1 MWRFTAIIFLC
12 SVAVSRLA
20 LADPGALSSNDWTV
34 RSSSG
39 DVSAATVGPDNW
51 RSIKTGKTLTAPFSI
66 RTAATGQAI
75 LIRGDDTLLVAP
87 QSVIEVRAASHSDA
101 GLITRILQSI
111 GSLVYQV
118 EKRPQQRFEVKTPY
132 LVSVVKGTTFTI
144 SVTEREA
151 VVSLEE
157 GSLEILGKD
166 GAHRGLLK
174 PGEIARSKQ
183 GTNHIEMSNAQAQ
196 RSQWG
201 AWHPANTKRDAG
213 NSKRRGLDVARMQVP
228 AHALHSPGLSGS
240 APGRSGFAPG
250 LSGSAPGRSGFAP
263 GLSGSAPGRSGF
275 APGLSGTAPGRSGF
289 APGLSGTAPGRS
301 GSAPGLSGTAPG
313 LTK

>member
-1 MWRFTAIIFLC
+1 MWRFSILIVLC
-12 SVAVSRLA
+12 AVTVSRLA
-20 LADPGALSSNDWTV
+20 LADPNSQSANEWTV

-39 DVSAATVGPDNW
+39 EVSVATPGPDNW
-51 RSIKTGKTLTAPFSI
+51 RSIKTGQTLTAPFSI

-87 QSVIEVRAASHSDA
+87 ESVIEVRATRRSDA
-101 GLITRILQSI
+101 GLVTRILQSI

-118 EKRPQQRFEVKTPY
+118 EKRPQQRFEVETPY

-166 GAHRGLLK
+166 GARRGLLK

-183 GTNHIEMSNAQAQ
+183 GTNHIEMSNAQSQ

-201 AWHPANTKRDAG
+201 SWHPANAKQDAG
-213 NSKRRGLDVARMQVP
+213 DSKRRGLDVARMQVP
-228 AHALHSPGLSGS
+228 AHALHSPGLSG
-240 APGRSGFAPG
+240 AAPG

-263 GLSGSAPGRSGF
+263 GRSGVAPGQSGF
-275 APGLSGTAPGRSGF
+275 APGLN
-289 APGLSGTAPGRS
+289 
-301 GSAPGLSGTAPG
+301 
-313 LTK
+313 K

>member
-1 MWRFTAIIFLC
+1 MWRFTILIFLC
-12 SVAVSRLA
+12 AVTVSRLA
-20 LADPGALSSNDWTV
+20 LADPGALSANEWTV

-39 DVSAATVGPDNW
+39 DVSAASVGPDNS
-51 RSIKTGKTLTAPFSI
+51 RSIKSGQTLTAPFSI

-87 QSVIEVRAASHSDA
+87 ESVIEVRAASHSDA

-118 EKRPQQRFEVKTPY
+118 EKRPRQRFEVETPY

-157 GSLEILGKD
+157 GSLEILGKN
-166 GAHRGLLK
+166 GTHRGLLR

-183 GTNHIEMSNAQAQ
+183 GTNHIEMSNAQSQ

-201 AWHPANTKRDAG
+201 SWHPSNTRRDAG
-213 NSKRRGLDVARMQVP
+213 DSKRRGLDIARMQVP

-240 APGRSGFAPG
+240 APGLSGTIPG
-250 LSGSAPGRSGFAP
+250 LSVINPGRSGIAT
-263 GLSGSAPGRSGF
+263 GLSR
-275 APGLSGTAPGRSGF
+275 
-289 APGLSGTAPGRS
+289 
-301 GSAPGLSGTAPG
+301 SAPGLSGTAPG
-313 LTK
+313 LNN